1 MESMSALLTNL
12 TSPAVLAFFLGV
24 LACLVKS
31 DLRVPQQVYDVIS
44 QYLLFAIG
52 LKGGFAIAEEE
63 VSTLVA
69 PISAT
74 LALGALTPF
83 VGYLIARHLG
93 RLNKID
99 AAAIAAHY
107 GSVSAVTFIACIS
120 FVQITF
126 GENSYDHFMVALL
139 AVLEIPAILLAL
151 VMAYYVKEKGS
162 VPLREVVGEVF
173 TGKTMILLLGGMAI
187 GIASGADGKK
197 LVETVF
203 IIPFQGVLV
212 FFMLEMG
219 IVAAERLRD
228 IQRRDCLFVIAY
240 ATLIPL
246 LYSIIGI
253 VIGHTAGL
261 EDANLLIFA
270 TMAASASYIAAPA
283 AIRMSL
289 PEANPAIYLTASL
302 GITLPFNLLVGIPLY
317 REAVLVLAP
326 MLG

>member
-1 MESMSALLTNL
+1 MEATDALLSNL

-24 LACLVKS
+24 MACLAKS

-52 LKGGFAIAEEE
+52 LKGGFAIAEAEIS
-63 VSTLVA
+63 VLVA
-69 PISAT
+69 PITAT
-74 LALGALTPF
+74 LVLGVVTPIIGYVLALK
-83 VGYLIARHLG
+83 IG
-93 RLNKID
+93 RLSKID

-107 GSVSAVTFIACIS
+107 GSVSAVTFMAAIS
-120 FVQITF
+120 FVQITY
-126 GENSYDHFMVALL
+126 GANSYDHFMVALL

-151 VMAYYVKEKGS
+151 ILAAYVKDKGS
-162 VPLREVVGEVF
+162 VPITEVVGEVF
-173 TGKTMILLLGGMAI
+173 TGKTMVLLIGGMAI
-187 GIASGADGKK
+187 GMISGMPGKE

-228 IQRRDCLFVIAY
+228 IQKRDCVLVVTYGI
-240 ATLIPL
+240 TVPL
-246 LYSIIGI
+246 LYSFIGI
-253 VIGHTAGL
+253 VIGHMAGL
-261 EDANLLIFA
+261 SDANLVIFA

-302 GITLPFNLLVGIPLY
+302 GVTLPFNLLVGIPLY
-317 REAVLVLAP
+317 REAVMVLAP